1 MTSTPHSSRGGLSA
15 ALAAYLLWGLF
26 PLFVKLLQ
34 AVPALEIV
42 AHRVLW
48 SVVLMAAVLAF
59 GVGFRPVAEV
69 LCAPRKLGRVA
80 VGAGLILTNWLV
92 FIWAIN
98 ANRVLETSLG
108 YFIGPLLSVLMALVV
123 LREKLRPLQIAALLL
138 AALGVAN
145 EAIHLGSLPWVS
157 LALAG
162 SFGLYGL
169 LRKQLPLD
177 AASGLFLETLIVLPL
192 SLAWLV
198 WLEVQGGGHFGRISL
213 NLDLLLVASGAATA
227 APLLFFAVAARRL
240 PLTTLGFM
248 QYLAPSISFLLAVFV
263 FHESLPHTRLMTFA
277 AIWIGL
283 AIYSVDMLRARAK
296 SAPPAEEPL

>member
-1 MTSTPHSSRGGLSA
+1 MTSSPHASRGGVAA

-26 PLFVKLLQ
+26 PLFVKLLK

-42 AHRVLW
+42 AHRVVW
-48 SVVLMAAVLAF
+48 SVLLMAAVLAF
-59 GVGFRPVAEV
+59 GVGFRTVGEV
-69 LCAPRKLGRVA
+69 LRTPRKLGRVA

-108 YFIGPLLSVLMALVV
+108 YFIGPLLSVLLALVV
-123 LREKLRPLQIAALLL
+123 LRERLRPLQLVALLL
-138 AALGVAN
+138 AAVGVVN
-145 EAIHLGSLPWVS
+145 EAAHLGSLPWVS

-169 LRKQLPLD
+169 LRKQLAMD

-192 SLAWLV
+192 ALGWLAWV
-198 WLEVQGGGHFGRISL
+198 EIQGGGHFARVSL
-213 NLDLLLVASGAATA
+213 GLDLLLVASGAATA

-240 PLTTLGFM
+240 SLTTLGFM

-283 AIYSVDMLRARAK
+283 VIYSLDMLRARAK
-296 SAPPAEEPL
+296 AA